1 MEKETDTVR
10 NHHPQKPGSCFSKWR
25 MDIFNDKAHQ
35 HIRNSIED
43 LAEQKNGSYHCRADA
58 GHIGIK
64 IHDIG
69 TDGSV
74 NETEGEISQSITE
87 VLHQIDLVSF

>member
-1 MEKETDTVR
+1 
-10 NHHPQKPGSCFSKWR
+10 

-35 HIRNSIED
+35 HIGNSIKD
-43 LAEQKNGSYHCRADA
+43 LAEQKNGSYHSRADA

-74 NETEGEISQSITE
+74 NEAEGEISQSITE
-87 VLHQIDLVSF
+87 VFHQIDLVSF